1 MARTQRLLYA
11 AIAGALVFTAC
22 DSVEDFIV
30 KRPPGERMY
39 RKLCAD
45 CHGIDGAGNTPR
57 GMGNPNNDLT
67 DAAWKYGGDAGSIE
81 AIIRTGVF
89 GEMPAHDEL
98 TDEQVRQIVDHVL
111 KLRGESR

>member
-1 MARTQRLLYA
+1 MRTPRRLAYA
-11 AIAGALVFTAC
+11 AFAAALLVTAC
-22 DSVEDFIV
+22 DSVEDYFV
-30 KRPPGERMY
+30 KRPPGEKLY

-45 CHGIDGAGNTPR
+45 CHGLDGAGNTPR

-67 DAAWKYGGDAGSIE
+67 DGAWKYGGDAGSME
-81 AIIRTGVF
+81 SIIRQGVF

-111 KLRGESR
+111 KLRGETR